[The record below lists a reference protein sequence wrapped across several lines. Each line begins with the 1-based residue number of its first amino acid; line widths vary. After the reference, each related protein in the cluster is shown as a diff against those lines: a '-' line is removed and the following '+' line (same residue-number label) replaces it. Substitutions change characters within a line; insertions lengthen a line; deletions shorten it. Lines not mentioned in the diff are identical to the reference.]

1 MDRDNTKEKVDEI
14 IKMTIDNQ
22 YKKQNGI
29 KANTSN
35 MLMYSIYDIL
45 LPAFKNT
52 ISDLIKNGV
61 DMLLFGEV
69 NPRRGSSGR
78 RRKRTAY
85 SSYSRRD
92 DRGYYERRKRERQK
106 ILDYRDVIFDDF
118 DDADDVL
125 NDLCDLIEEYD
136 QASVA
141 DFYELI
147 NSRTSI
153 DGTRFDVAGSFTD
166 NRYGWRALG
175 TTKVR
180 ACDGG
185 GYYIDL
191 PKPKVIER

>member
-1 MDRDNTKEKVDEI
+1 MDRDNMKEKVDEI
-14 IKMTIDNQ
+14 IKKTIDNQ
-22 YKKQNGI
+22 HKKQNGF

-69 NPRRGSSGR
+69 NPRRGSSNR
-78 RRKRTAY
+78 RRKRTSY

-92 DRGYYERRKRERQK
+92 GRRYHGSERRERQK

-153 DGTRFDVAGSFTD
+153 DGTQFDVTGSFTD

>member
-14 IKMTIDNQ
+14 IKKTIDNQ

-78 RRKRTAY
+78 RRKRTSY

-92 DRGYYERRKRERQK
+92 DRRYHGSRRRERQK

-153 DGTRFDVAGSFTD
+153 DGTRFDVTGSFTD